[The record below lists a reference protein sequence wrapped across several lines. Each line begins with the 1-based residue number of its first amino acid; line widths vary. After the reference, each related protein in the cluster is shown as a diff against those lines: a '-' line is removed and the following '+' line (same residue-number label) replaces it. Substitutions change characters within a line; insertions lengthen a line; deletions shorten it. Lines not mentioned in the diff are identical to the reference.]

1 MKKIIAVLLCS
12 FMLLSLFSCNIEQIN
27 DNENK
32 ENTTNTTDTD
42 TASTVNMQ
50 AEMVMGIYESVLR
63 NEIEVYE
70 TDIQEHNY
78 LRDCKT
84 PYDRIALFD
93 CEQLKY
99 AYTDMDNDSIKEL
112 VIDCGDT
119 LILRYYQETI
129 YVYGFT
135 FRNMYYLNTDGS
147 YSWNYTG
154 QNFEYGESQIYF
166 EGAELKARKI
176 YRIVNDGEPN
186 AEYYIADKQ
195 VTEEELLKY
204 IEDNPETKVEF
215 SPLETSW
222 QKTVSL
228 EKALEIAA
236 EYWYTCYNINAGDK
250 DSETGFSY
258 AILPKNND
266 NENYCI
272 ALAWLV
278 EESHYSTLEM
288 IEIDA
293 FTGEIIVPTYE
304 PEGKG

>member
-1 MKKIIAVLLCS
+1 MKKFIVVLMCFL
-12 FMLLSLFSCNIEQIN
+12 MILSLFSCEANTDKNTEKT
-27 DNENK
+27 NESGNT
-32 ENTTNTTDTD
+32 ENNS
-42 TASTVNMQ
+42 AVNPE
-50 AEMVMGIYESVLR
+50 AEKAMKAYESVLK
-63 NEIEVYE
+63 NETKVYE
-70 TDIQEHNY
+70 TDIKKYNY
-78 LRDCKT
+78 LKDCKT
-84 PYDRIALFD
+84 PYNGILLSD
-93 CEQLKY
+93 CAGLKY

-119 LILRYYQETI
+119 LILRYYQETV

-135 FRNMYYLNTDGS
+135 FRNIYYLNTDGS

-204 IEDNPETKVEF
+204 IEDNPKTKVEF

-222 QKTVSL
+222 QKTISL

-236 EYWYTCYNINAGDK
+236 EYWYGCYNIKVGDK

-266 NENYCI
+266 NKNYCI

>member
-1 MKKIIAVLLCS
+1 MKA
-12 FMLLSLFSCNIEQIN
+12 
-27 DNENK
+27 
-32 ENTTNTTDTD
+32 
-42 TASTVNMQ
+42 
-50 AEMVMGIYESVLR
+50 YESVLK
-63 NEIEVYE
+63 NETKVYE
-70 TDIQEHNY
+70 TDIKKYNY
-78 LRDCKT
+78 LKDCKT
-84 PYDRIALFD
+84 PYNGILLSD
-93 CEQLKY
+93 CAELKY

-135 FRNMYYLNTDGS
+135 FRNIYYLNTDGS
-147 YSWNYTG
+147 YSWNHTG

-204 IEDNPETKVEF
+204 IEDNPKTKVEF

-222 QKTVSL
+222 QKTISL

-236 EYWYTCYNINAGDK
+236 E
-250 DSETGFSY
+250 SGFSY

-278 EESHYSTLEM
+278 EESHYSTLET